1 MVVEQA
7 MMVDVTRRLYVGH
20 ISHTVTNDELSDIVE
35 EDGVVEKVEVF
46 CPLIYLLFKFSLF

>member
-1 MVVEQA
+1 